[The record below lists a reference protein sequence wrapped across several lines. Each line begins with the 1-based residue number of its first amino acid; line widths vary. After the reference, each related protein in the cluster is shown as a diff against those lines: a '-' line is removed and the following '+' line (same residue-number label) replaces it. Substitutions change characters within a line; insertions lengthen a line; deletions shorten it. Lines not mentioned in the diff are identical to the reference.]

1 MAVVVV
7 VAAAGVGVGG
17 VVVFEE
23 EDGKGSFQKPD
34 ELAGSA
40 LTTSLLFSADV
51 ADDMEAFE
59 GERTSQVV
67 ARLLVAGFSVSVSA
81 LLFSGWD
88 LSVVG
93 LLSPTVA
100 LRMGGGFFF
109 SVCFISAGSSETSS
123 FSRPIIHQEPEDLV
137 WTRTDSV
144 FLSSMSPES
153 IDKFNQFD
161 RKEAERGGSG
171 DVQPRFLIAV
181 LNFFQSHR

>member
-7 VAAAGVGVGG
+7 VAAAGVVVGG

-93 LLSPTVA
+93 LLSPPVA
-100 LRMGGGFFF
+100 LLFHFGWLLRNLF
-109 SVCFISAGSSETSS
+109 
-123 FSRPIIHQEPEDLV
+123 L
-137 WTRTDSV
+137 
-144 FLSSMSPES
+144 LSSDYP
-153 IDKFNQFD
+153 
-161 RKEAERGGSG
+161 
-171 DVQPRFLIAV
+171 PRT
-181 LNFFQSHR
+181 